1 MSTTVDLL
9 EMLKARHSIPSD
21 YKLAKYLGVTHQ
33 TVYKW
38 KNGLVMSSPKA
49 LALAEELGLDL
60 DAVYLSLL
68 LDKAK
73 DERERKVIESLRA

>member
-9 EMLKARHSIPSD
+9 EMLKSRHSIPSD

-33 TVYKW
+33 TVSKW
-38 KNGLVMSSPKA
+38 RNGLPMSSSKA
-49 LALAEELGLDL
+49 LELAEELELDL

-73 DERERKVIESLRA
+73 DEREKKVIERLRA